1 MFGKILFRILCV
13 ILKSICY
20 FYLVLLQINSN
31 LPNINFSNLTNIF
44 STTLFSQP
52 NIETLITN
60 TQLIISM
67 KLRKSFVSINI
78 KRTWLNKEKFA
89 KNTFIYLNS
98 IVFSWAFV
106 SLKKKKKAKNT
117 FKSPLIFVFITMA
130 HTAQIAVK

>member
-78 KRTWLNKEKFA
+78 KRTWLNKETFS
-89 KNTFIYLNS
+89 KNTFIYQNS
-98 IVFSWAFV
+98 IVFSWTFV
-106 SLKKKKKAKNT
+106 SFLKKKRKTLLNHHWLL
-117 FKSPLIFVFITMA
+117 FLSLWLIP
-130 HTAQIAVK
+130 HKIAVK